1 MRGGSPKHW
10 AATQPKEDPLKVL
23 ISDKMDPRCVEILQA
38 NAGVTVDVC
47 SGLSPSALI
56 DCIGHYEGLV
66 VRSATKVTAEVL
78 AAASCLRVIGRA
90 GTGFDNIDVQAA
102 TRHGVIVMNTPGGN
116 SLSTAEH
123 TFALIASLARHVP
136 QATASLKKGLWE
148 RSQFVGVE
156 LAGKTLAVI
165 GLGQVGREVAA
176 RAAAFQMQ
184 VLGYDPYIGQEVAL
198 SCGAQLASLDDIYAT
213 ADFITVH
220 THLNDQTRHLIS
232 DAEIAQCKAGVYLIN
247 CARGGILDEHALLRG
262 LHSGKVAG
270 AALDV
275 FEEEPPTLVDLLVD
289 DRVICTPHLA
299 ASTKE
304 AQANVAL
311 QVAEQVGDVLM
322 GRVIRNAV
330 NAPSVDPETHGKL
343 QPYLVLA
350 ERLGRLQAQLGVGQL
365 ERITI
370 EYQGAVTAYPTSPL
384 TSAVLK
390 GIMETVSEASVNVV
404 NALLFAQ
411 ERGVQVDERLN
422 SEHEDYASLITVVYH
437 TNLGQRLL
445 AGTLFGKSDPRLVR
459 LDEYSF
465 DAAPEG
471 HMLFYVND
479 DVPGIIGQIG
489 TVMGTHK
496 VNIAQMSCGRR
507 QMGGQALTILN
518 VDDPITA
525 DVVDDILS
533 REYIS
538 WAKQVSL

>member
-78 AAASCLRVIGRA
+78 AAASRLRVIGRA

>member
-1 MRGGSPKHW
+1 M
-10 AATQPKEDPLKVL
+10 KVL
-23 ISDKMDPRCVEILQA
+23 ISDKMDPRCVEILEA
-38 NAGVTVDVC
+38 NDGVAVDVC
-47 SGLSPSALI
+47 SGLSPSALL
-56 DCIGHYEGLV
+56 DCIGNYEGLV
-66 VRSATKVTAEVL
+66 VRSATTVTAEVI
-78 AAASCLRVIGRA
+78 AAAPRLRVIGRA
-90 GTGFDNIDVQAA
+90 GTGFDNIDVEAA
-102 TRHGVIVMNTPGGN
+102 TRHGIIVMNTPGGN

-123 TFALIASLARHVP
+123 TFALIASLARHIP
-136 QATASLKKGLWE
+136 QATSSLKKGLWE

-156 LAGKTLAVI
+156 LDGKTLAVL
-165 GLGQVGREVAA
+165 GLGRVGREVAA
-176 RAAAFQMQ
+176 RAAAFRMK
-184 VLGYDPYIGQEVAL
+184 VLGYDPYIGQEMAL
-198 SCGAQLASLDDIYAT
+198 SYGAHLASLDEIYAT

-220 THLNDQTRHLIS
+220 THLSDQTRHLIS
-232 DAEIAQCKAGVYLIN
+232 DAEIAQCKDGVYLIN
-247 CARGGILDEHALLRG
+247 C
-262 LHSGKVAG
+262 
-270 AALDV
+270 ALDV

-330 NAPSVDPETHGKL
+330 NAPSVDPEIHGKL

-350 ERLGRLQAQLGVGQL
+350 ERLGRLQAQLGEGQL

-370 EYQGAVTAYPTSPL
+370 EYQGDITAYPTSPL

-390 GIMETVSEASVNVV
+390 GIMETISDAAVNVV

-411 ERGVQVDERLN
+411 ERGVQVDERLS

-437 TNLGQRLL
+437 TNKGQRLL
-445 AGTLFGKSDPRLVR
+445 AGTIFGKSDPRLVR
-459 LDEYSF
+459 LDEYIF
-465 DAAPEG
+465 DAVPEG
-471 HMLFYVND
+471 HMLFYIND

-489 TVMGTHK
+489 TVMGSHN

-507 QMGGQALTILN
+507 RMGGQALTILN
-518 VDDPITA
+518 VDDPITT